1 MYTKHVS
8 KLFMSWESYK
18 VALHLSQSVPLFQN
32 KKKKI
37 EKAYIQNYSQ
47 LHTRQT
53 LKINL
58 NVVYNSKAV
67 QGNVT
72 NTHK

>member
-1 MYTKHVS
+1 MRKLQSSFTPVTKCTLVR
-8 KLFMSWESYK
+8 K
-18 VALHLSQSVPLFQN
+18 Q
-32 KKKKI
+32 KKKI